1 MAEAVVYD
9 HSPLSD
15 FLAEVDDGE
24 GEIRQEGV
32 LDNEVGKRYEGLWEW
47 GRENN
52 EDDPGHVDVTN
63 GGDRSRDR
71 DGDGDAENQK
81 EDPDRYHEGGDA
93 NSTLALRH
101 RWRRRRRLRRYIGA
115 RVALWDF
122 CRALDDPVIRPPI
135 LLFTSYF
142 LNSHLPS
149 DRLSTSFFRLQ
160 PIATNSSNA
169 ANFNRHG
176 NDYVISR
183 RFLLPQL
190 CSRRRPH
197 CASIRRVEN
206 VVLARW
212 TVAPLLY
219 SCLDFPSPA
228 LSVQFRDVYTM
239 THRHRCHLIFD
250 QYAVQLNHYI
260 LRREKLR

>member
-1 MAEAVVYD
+1 VAEAVVYD

-52 EDDPGHVDVTN
+52 EEDPGHVDVTN

-93 NSTLALRH
+93 NSTLVLRH
-101 RWRRRRRLRRYIGA
+101 LWRRRRRLRRYIGA

-122 CRALDDPVIRPPI
+122 VELWMTQSSVLQSFSSRLTSLILTSPLIVSPLPPLDYSRFPRIARMLPTSTDTGTTMSSQGDSFYHSYVPDDALIVPPSEESKMLSSPDGPSLLFSIPAWISIALVYLFNFMMSIAIMLATSSMFSCNDPVRSSPP
-135 LLFTSYF
+135 
-142 LNSHLPS
+142 
-149 DRLSTSFFRLQ
+149 
-160 PIATNSSNA
+160 
-169 ANFNRHG
+169 
-176 NDYVISR
+176 
-183 RFLLPQL
+183 
-190 CSRRRPH
+190 
-197 CASIRRVEN
+197 
-206 VVLARW
+206 
-212 TVAPLLY
+212 
-219 SCLDFPSPA
+219 
-228 LSVQFRDVYTM
+228 
-239 THRHRCHLIFD
+239 
-250 QYAVQLNHYI
+250 
-260 LRREKLR
+260 